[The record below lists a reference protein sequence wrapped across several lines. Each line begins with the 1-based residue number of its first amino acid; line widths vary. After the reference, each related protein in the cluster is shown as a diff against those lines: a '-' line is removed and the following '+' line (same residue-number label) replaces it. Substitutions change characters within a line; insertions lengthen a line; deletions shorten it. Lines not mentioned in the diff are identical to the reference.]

1 MPHIAMHGLSAVV
14 DSRLILNQISA
25 DEVINHYSPTTL
37 LIYIRPML
45 SNEFIL
51 DQVPDEAICD
61 YLIGQGFNVEM

>member
-37 LIYIRPML
+37 FIYIRPQ
-45 SNEFIL
+45 L
-51 DQVPDEAICD
+51 DNTFVLNQVPTEAICD
-61 YLIGQGFNVEM
+61 YLIDRGFNVEM